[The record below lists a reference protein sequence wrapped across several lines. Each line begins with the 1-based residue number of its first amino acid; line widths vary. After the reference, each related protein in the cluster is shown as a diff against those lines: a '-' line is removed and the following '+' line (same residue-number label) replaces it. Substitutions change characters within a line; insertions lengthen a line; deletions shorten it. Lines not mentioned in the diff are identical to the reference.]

1 MPKEDR
7 GGKDPFIQGLG
18 YRNRPKLCDSVW
30 YDVYPYDTDHPPE
43 YPDDVAKTGGNGE
56 MKRVCINRH
65 TGFINGL
72 LMDWSVR
79 KVGLKELWT
88 LKWHREFD
96 TAGRWTKTGGIK
108 PEDWPQWMQKFKD
121 Y

>member
-88 LKWHREFD
+88 LNWYRSFNK
-96 TAGRWTKTGGIK
+96 A
-108 PEDWPQWMQKFKD
+108 
-121 Y
+121 YA